1 MRKYQLFL
9 CLIGMTASLYLSFT
23 VYSCAGTSCSAI
35 HLSPYARVA
44 GVPIAW
50 IGVIGYSLLLIA
62 YWTRSPLIKL
72 LVMAGVLVEGF
83 LVTAQVAIIHEF
95 CPWCMLS
102 AVVMFALFLLEF
114 KWQAAVITGIFVL
127 AVGTYGFSEPPEP
140 PGIVLYDRGGN
151 SITVAKDK
159 PLLIFHPACSHCE
172 EPIRK
177 AATLT
182 PEKRPILVLAA
193 VWDESTWDE
202 SEEEARKCGFPD
214 PIYTGAKLP
223 EDQSLPMLII
233 GDQIITGNKKTTNA
247 LKNL

>member
-1 MRKYQLFL
+1 LNHKTML
-9 CLIGMTASLYLSFT
+9 CIAGLAVSLYLAFT
-23 VYSCAGTSCSAI
+23 AYSCSGAGCSII

-44 GVPIAW
+44 GIPIAW
-50 IGVIGYSLLLIA
+50 IGVIGYSLLLVA
-62 YWTRSPLIKL
+62 YWAKSPLTKL
-72 LVMAGVLVEGF
+72 LIVAGVIIEVI
-83 LVTAQVAIIHEF
+83 LVTAQVVVIQEF

-127 AVGTYGFSEPPEP
+127 AVGTYGFSEPPEQ
-140 PGIVLYDRGGN
+140 PGIVLSDRGGN

-177 AATLT
+177 AATLP

-202 SEEEARKCGFPD
+202 SEEEARKCWFPD
-214 PIYTGAKLP
+214 PIYTGVKLP

-233 GDQIITGNKKTTNA
+233 GDQIITGDKKTTNA